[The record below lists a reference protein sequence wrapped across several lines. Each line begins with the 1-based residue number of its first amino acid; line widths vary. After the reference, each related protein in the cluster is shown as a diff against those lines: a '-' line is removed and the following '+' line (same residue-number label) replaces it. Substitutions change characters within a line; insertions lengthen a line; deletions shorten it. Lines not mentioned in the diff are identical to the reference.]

1 MFPKPEPHVGGA
13 CAHTTTCLR
22 VGEQLM
28 TIILS
33 STTMSHF
40 RTVTVQAFEV
50 TISSQPHISHH
61 AAISNYRNDSRVIQV
76 PTVLRMHK
84 DQEARVARLQQTTDE
99 MLDEY
104 KKKHTHTHT
113 HTHILRK
120 MRVTI
125 DKHMKKQREAKHA
138 LVWNVNVDSG
148 RRMSNFTE
156 GTEQTDHK
164 HQPTCACLD
173 CDRRREKFIS
183 MQESYLMDAGQDPNS
198 QLANAHMATLL
209 GKGIWNHTVQ
219 VQQQTELLLQYTPVS
234 ITPTDFIVSDTP
246 GTGATICVTS
256 PKQASDVGTKYNYS
270 DAEDTVTD
278 EEATREPSHF

>member
-28 TIILS
+28 TIISS

-104 KKKHTHTHT
+104 KKNTHTHTHT
-113 HTHILRK
+113 HTHFA
-120 MRVTI
+120 
-125 DKHMKKQREAKHA
+125 Q
-138 LVWNVNVDSG
+138 
-148 RRMSNFTE
+148 
-156 GTEQTDHK
+156 
-164 HQPTCACLD
+164 
-173 CDRRREKFIS
+173 
-183 MQESYLMDAGQDPNS
+183 DAR
-198 QLANAHMATLL
+198 
-209 GKGIWNHTVQ
+209 
-219 VQQQTELLLQYTPVS
+219 Y
-234 ITPTDFIVSDTP
+234 
-246 GTGATICVTS
+246 
-256 PKQASDVGTKYNYS
+256 Y
-270 DAEDTVTD
+270 
-278 EEATREPSHF
+278 